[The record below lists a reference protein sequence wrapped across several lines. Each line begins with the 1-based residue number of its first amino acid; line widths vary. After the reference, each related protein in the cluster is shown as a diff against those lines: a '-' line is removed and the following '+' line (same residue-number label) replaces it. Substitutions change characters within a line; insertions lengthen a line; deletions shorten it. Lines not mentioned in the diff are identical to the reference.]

1 MSAVKIGS
9 EPGVSRVFSNMSFDI
24 AGDVIAK
31 AARELFEDYMGE
43 NILTPLGM
51 AQSTFFP
58 QAADPELQ
66 ASPHVVKGSAVTV
79 SDLITYSRE
88 PAPSVGLL
96 SNVDDLIRWV
106 LTDLNRGELNGE
118 RILPASVYDQLW
130 KPTLTLG
137 YGTDMMD
144 MGLGWFLG
152 TSQGHPVRQYWGND
166 VGFHAAAY
174 LAPEQKAGVVVLGNQ
189 FTGSGATS
197 WYANTIASTVLPL
210 IAFR

>member
-1 MSAVKIGS
+1 
-9 EPGVSRVFSNMSFDI
+9 MSFDI

-31 AARELFEDYMGE
+31 AAGELFEDYMGE

-58 QAADPELQ
+58 QQADPDLQ
-66 ASPHVVKGSAVTV
+66 ASPHVIEGSDVAV

-88 PAPSVGLL
+88 RAPSVGLL
-96 SNVDDLIRWV
+96 SNIEDLTRWM
-106 LTDLNRGELNGE
+106 LADLNQGTLQGKS
-118 RILPASVYDQLW
+118 ILPASAYEQLW

-137 YGTDMMD
+137 YGSDMME

-189 FTGSGATS
+189 FTGSGATN
-197 WYANTIASTVLPL
+197 WYANTIASTVLPM

>member
-1 MSAVKIGS
+1 
-9 EPGVSRVFSNMSFDI
+9 MSFDI

-31 AARELFEDYMGE
+31 AAGELFEDYMGKQ
-43 NILTPLGM
+43 ILTPLGM

-58 QAADPELQ
+58 QQADPTLQ
-66 ASPHVVKGSAVTV
+66 ASPHVIEGSGVAV

-88 PAPSVGLL
+88 RAPSVGLL
-96 SNVDDLIRWV
+96 SNIEDLTRWM
-106 LTDLNRGELNGE
+106 LADLNQGTLQGKS
-118 RILPASVYDQLW
+118 ILPASAYEQLW

-137 YGTDMMD
+137 YGSDMMD

-197 WYANTIASTVLPL
+197 WYAKTIASTVLPM